1 MKRRTILAGLGAL
14 AVAAGGAA
22 WKLRPFRKQ
31 YPPTP
36 YDDVLEH
43 LDDRDW
49 AAKFGAAALVAM
61 PDFTSASGAELL
73 RPRLHRDNLHIVAQR
88 DAEAGRL
95 VEVGGWL
102 VPESVAVIAALAKS
116 VER

>member
-1 MKRRTILAGLGAL
+1 MKRRTILVGLGAL

-36 YDDVLEH
+36 YDDVLSH

-49 AAKFGAAALVAM
+49 AAKFGVAAAAAM
-61 PDFTSASGAELL
+61 PDFTPANGAARLRVLL
-73 RPRLHRDNLHIVAQR
+73 AGSDLKTVALH

-102 VPESVAVIAALAKS
+102 VPQSIALMAALAKS
-116 VER
+116 VAP